1 MKEYKLFIN
10 GEYVPSSTNT
20 LIDDISP
27 STGKAFAKIHMAS
40 AEDIEAAIDAANKAY
55 KSWSKTAPKER
66 EAILNKAADIF
77 ERRSDEIREIL
88 ATESG
93 SAFGKAMFE
102 MGLVAD
108 IIRTAAGEAI
118 RVSGQTHATNHPGML
133 SYSIRRPLGVVAG
146 ISPFNVPMG
155 LASKKF
161 AFAMAA
167 GNTFVLKPSSSTA
180 ICGLIFGEIFK
191 EAGLPDGV
199 FNVIPCSSSVLG
211 ETFQKDRR
219 VKMITFTGSTEV
231 GRKIAG
237 SAAQN
242 LTKCT
247 VELGGKSPLI
257 ILDDADVDFAVDTAA
272 FGVFIHQGQICM
284 AGSKIIVEAGLY
296 DEFCEKFTQKVKNL
310 KVGDPLE
317 PTTIIG
323 PLIEEAQCAFIDG
336 LVEDAISKGAKLLT
350 GYSHEGCF
358 YQPTLLSGVTSDMRI
373 FHEEVFGPVAT
384 VLKADDIDHAILM
397 ANDTVYGL
405 SSAVVTK
412 DLANAMRLSEEI
424 EAGMVHINGATIMDE
439 GHIPFGGTKDSGM
452 GREGG
457 HFSIEEMTELKWVTV
472 EASGNRHYPF

>member
-247 VELGGKSPLI
+247 VELGGKSPLV
-257 ILDDADVDFAVDTAA
+257 ILNDADVDFAVDTAA

-296 DEFCEKFTQKVKNL
+296 DEFCEKFTEKVKNI

-317 PTTIIG
+317 PTTVIG
-323 PLIEEAQCAFIDG
+323 PLIEEAQCTFIDG
-336 LVEDAISKGAKLLT
+336 LVEDAISKGAKVLT

>member
-40 AEDIEAAIDAANKAY
+40 TEDIEAAIAAANKAY

-211 ETFQKDRR
+211 ETFQKDKR

-237 SAAQN
+237 SAAHN

-257 ILDDADVDFAVDTAA
+257 ILNDADVDFAVDTAA

-336 LVEDAISKGAKLLT
+336 LVEDAISKGAKVLT

-358 YQPTLLSGVTSDMRI
+358 YQPTLLSGVTDNMRI
-373 FHEEVFGPVAT
+373 FQEEVFGPVAT
-384 VLKADDIDHAILM
+384 VLKAENIDHAILM

-424 EAGMVHINGATIMDE
+424 EAGMVHINGPTIMDE
-439 GHIPFGGTKDSGM
+439 AHIPFGGTKDSGM